1 MQQIFFKLN
10 SLSATVAGHGQF
22 TENSVTL
29 TVQSDPTQR
38 RYELVALIHRPGSR
52 NSQQQK
58 EMLSRDIVVCSLP
71 NYYALQSA
79 IFKRGCSTILK
90 VKFSCSV

>member
-1 MQQIFFKLN
+1 MQPIFFKLN

-38 RYELVALIHRPGSR
+38 RYELVVLIHRPGSR

-58 EMLSRDIVVCSLP
+58 
-71 NYYALQSA
+71 
-79 IFKRGCSTILK
+79 
-90 VKFSCSV
+90 